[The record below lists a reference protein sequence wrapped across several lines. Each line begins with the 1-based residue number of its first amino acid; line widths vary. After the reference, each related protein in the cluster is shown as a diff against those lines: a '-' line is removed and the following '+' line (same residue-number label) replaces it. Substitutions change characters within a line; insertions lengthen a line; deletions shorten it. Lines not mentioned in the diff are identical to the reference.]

1 MVEVVVLRN
10 AGCGFETMSQMDG
23 CWCCCRGGES
33 TVVVVALAE
42 VLVPAV
48 DAVAV
53 DVVAEG
59 IVEVADVVVEA
70 SEVGWVTLEL
80 NRSGAEQAISVWR
93 ETERSA

>member
-1 MVEVVVLRN
+1 MEIVEVEVVVLRT
-10 AGCGFETMSQMDG
+10 AGCGSETRSQMDG
-23 CWCCCRGGES
+23 CWCCCCRGGVS
-33 TVVVVALAE
+33 TVVVA
-42 VLVPAV
+42 
-48 DAVAV
+48 AV

-80 NRSGAEQAISVWR
+80 NQSEAEQAKVWR